1 VDGVAAAVVLERFA
15 GLVVAPTVGL
25 DQHAVVLEDEV
36 DFEALDAVV
45 DLGLR
50 QAGVAAEF
58 EEALLEL

>member
-1 VDGVAAAVVLERFA
+1 
-15 GLVVAPTVGL
+15 VVAPAVGL
-25 DQHAVVLEDEV
+25 DEDAVVLEDEV
-36 DFEALDAVV
+36 DFEALDAFV